1 MSAATITLGCRLNFA
16 ESEAMRGLA
25 DDDTIIVNSCAVTG
39 EAVRQTRQAIR
50 RAHRAAPSKRIIV
63 TGCAAELDPQAF
75 AAMPE
80 VSRVVGN
87 ADKYRRD
94 AFAVRLPRAHL
105 PLSAHP
111 EPVEGSTPGETHAL
125 ALRQAQGERLG
136 DGSPVSQAAKIIR
149 SDIMTSSVPPV
160 AAGFLSRVRSFVA
173 VQAGCDHRC
182 TFCTIWTARG
192 PSRSLPFE
200 AVRDAIERE
209 LAAGAREIV
218 LTGVDIT
225 SYEGGLGLLC
235 QRLLAALPALKRLR
249 LSSLD
254 SIEIDGALM
263 ELVAGEP
270 RLLPHFH
277 LSLQAGNDLILKRM
291 KRRHSRA
298 DAIATVAKLKAARHD
313 VTIGADLI
321 AGFPTESE
329 AAALNSL
336 ALLDECDVIAAHV
349 FPFSARPGTPAA
361 RMPQVEHE
369 LIKAR
374 AARLREAAAARRS
387 RWLDGLVGTRQ
398 TVLIENKERG
408 HSNGFAPVAIAGSRR
423 GDCGPALI
431 TGRYGDQLIGTFE

>member
-1 MSAATITLGCRLNFA
+1 MSAQTITLGCRLNFA
-16 ESEAMRGLA
+16 ESEAMRALA
-25 DDDTIIVNSCAVTG
+25 GDDTIIVNSCAVTG
-39 EAVRQTRQAIR
+39 EAVRQSRQAIR
-50 RAHRAAPSKRIIV
+50 RAHRAAPDKRIVV

-87 ADKYRRD
+87 ADKYDSMSFVLSEVEERPSTSFRTND
-94 AFAVRLPRAHL
+94 GFA
-105 PLSAHP
+105 S
-111 EPVEGSTPGETHAL
+111 
-125 ALRQAQGERLG
+125 
-136 DGSPVSQAAKIIR
+136 IIR
-149 SDIMTSSVPPV
+149 SDVMTSAVPPV
-160 AAGFLSRVRSFVA
+160 AAGFLARVRSFVA

-182 TFCTIWTARG
+182 TFCTIWQARG

-200 AVRDAIERE
+200 AVREAVERE
-209 LAAGAREIV
+209 LAAGAKEIV

-225 SYEGGLGLLC
+225 SYEGSLGALC
-235 QRLLAALPALKRLR
+235 QRLLSTLPALRRLR

-277 LSLQAGNDLILKRM
+277 LSLQAGDDLILKRM

-298 DAIATVAKLKAARHD
+298 EAIAMVAKLKAARQD
-313 VTIGADLI
+313 ITIGADLI

-329 AAALNSL
+329 EAALNSL

-349 FPFSARPGTPAA
+349 FPFSARPNTPAA

-369 LIKAR
+369 LVKAR
-374 AARLREAAAARRS
+374 AARLREAAAARRG

-408 HSNGFAPVAIAGSRR
+408 HSDGFAPVRIAGSKR
-423 GDCGPALI
+423 GDCGTALI
-431 TGRYGDQLIGTFE
+431 TGREGEALVGTFE